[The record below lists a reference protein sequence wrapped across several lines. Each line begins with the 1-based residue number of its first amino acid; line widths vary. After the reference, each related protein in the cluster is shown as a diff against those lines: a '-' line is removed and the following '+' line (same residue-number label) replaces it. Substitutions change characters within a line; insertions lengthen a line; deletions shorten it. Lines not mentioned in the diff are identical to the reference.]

1 MKKYSITLFVVPLV
15 FAHTTGATL
24 PAPPAALAEPVLPPL
39 GREQRLD
46 LPSPRPPILP
56 SAWNGSLQ
64 NLAEAQG
71 FDPASDEAILSAL
84 NASGYDALF
93 PKLRA
98 EEVYPTIQADVLTTE
113 GERDGSSLLFWQA
126 AVPPSTGESSPFENY
141 AEMARYSQMHRKGPL
156 SYNFRLNTSS
166 IFDDNITLAT
176 KDKRS
181 DLQLAVG
188 PAFRLLLGGDE
199 STLRLGANY
208 NGTGSWFLRT
218 PTQRAYEQNLGIDG
232 GWSGSLLKLGF
243 RLGVQTTRS
252 GSRDAGERVGRQVVY
267 WGLTSSYPFT
277 SKISGE
283 VSADI
288 TRASFDSLLG
298 SREYRAQQYLTYQ
311 ITPKT
316 QLGVGATEG
325 LLRPD
330 GGQQQNYEQAL
341 LRVVAQPTAKLGLNA
356 SAGME
361 QRHFESG
368 LESTFTPVY
377 NALVSWQAT
386 GQTNFSLE
394 GRRRVFSSAS
404 LGSQNYES
412 TNLTLS
418 AREMLAATVDATVA
432 IGAERADY
440 KAASTTVE
448 STRRDDFVF
457 TRASVDWAVLKN
469 CSLGVFY
476 EFSKNLS
483 KGPEGHPFQR
493 NRAGLSV
500 SLSF

>member
-1 MKKYSITLFVVPLV
+1 MPLV
-15 FAHTTGATL
+15 VAHTTGATVPPPGL
-24 PAPPAALAEPVLPPL
+24 PAALVEPALPLFGQETRLNPAGVRARGLPPTWAGTL
-39 GREQRLD
+39 SDPAQ
-46 LPSPRPPILP
+46 PP
-56 SAWNGSLQ
+56 
-64 NLAEAQG
+64 G

-84 NASGYDALF
+84 NAQGYETLF
-93 PKLRA
+93 PKLPA
-98 EEVYPTIQADVLTTE
+98 EEVYPTIQADVLPAE
-113 GERDGSSLLFWQA
+113 GEREGSSLLFWQA

-156 SYNFRLNTSS
+156 SYSLRLNTTS
-166 IFDDNITLAT
+166 IYDDNITLAT
-176 KDKRS
+176 KDRRG
-181 DLQLAVG
+181 DLHLAVG
-188 PAFRLLLGGDE
+188 PAVRVLFGSDE

-208 NGTGSWFLRT
+208 NGTGSWFVRT
-218 PTQRAYEQNLGIDG
+218 PTQRAYEQILGIDG

-243 RLGVQTTRS
+243 RLGVQSTRS
-252 GSRDAGERVGRQVVY
+252 GSRDAGERVGRQVFY
-267 WGLTSSYPFT
+267 WGLTASYPFT
-277 SKISGE
+277 AKLSGE
-283 VSADI
+283 LSADI
-288 TRASFDSLLG
+288 TRAKFDSLLG
-298 SREYRAQQYLTYQ
+298 SREYRAQQYLSYQ

-316 QLGVGATEG
+316 QLALGATEG

-330 GGQQQNYEQAL
+330 GGLQQNYEQAL

-361 QRHFESG
+361 HRHFESG

-377 NALVSWQAT
+377 NAAVSWQAT
-386 GQTNFSLE
+386 GQTSFSLE

-440 KAASTTVE
+440 KATTTTVD

-457 TRASVDWAVLKN
+457 TRASVDWALLKN
-469 CSLGVFY
+469 CSLGIFY

-483 KGPEGHPFQR
+483 KGTEGHPFQR
-493 NRAGLSV
+493 NRVGLSV